1 MRRTVFC
8 LLLCAACT
16 RVSPP
21 KRSETS
27 SRVPPCKLEVS
38 AGLVLDFENT
48 RQAVHDFERQSGSP
62 YAALY
67 IRQVPGRG
75 VQAGSC
81 VRVVQRSATKF
92 MRYTYQ
98 AQGVDSAYSSSVGWQ
113 VPFAQVTPG
122 HYNAGLCFTGTMDG
136 DYWYLLVKQGTVV
149 TFSLSL
155 ESGQYERLT
164 DADRARI
171 APAFDLVRLMND

>member
-1 MRRTVFC
+1 MRSIIFC
-8 LLLCAACT
+8 LILCAACT

-27 SRVPPCKLEVS
+27 SLVPPCTLDTS
-38 AGLVLDFENT
+38 SGLVLDFEDT
-48 RQAVHDFERQSGSP
+48 QQAVHDFERQIGSP

-67 IRQVPGRG
+67 IRKVPGRG
-75 VQAGSC
+75 AQAGRC
-81 VRVVQRSATKF
+81 IRVVQRSATKF
-92 MRYTYQ
+92 MRYTYH
-98 AQGVDSAYSSSVGWQ
+98 AQSVDSTYSSNAGWQ
-113 VPFAQVTPG
+113 IPLAQVTPG
-122 HYNAGLCFTGTMDG
+122 HYSAGLCYTGTMDG

-149 TFSLSL
+149 TFSLGL

-171 APAFDLVRLMND
+171 APALDLVRLMNH